1 MGFAII
7 MKSDSLIISFN
18 IFFLGLETAGYYAP
32 CSHPQVSNHLTLL
45 SDSLPTSDDEQSSTE
60 STSHGNRNKC
70 PVPIRSK
77 ALVNSRN
84 KIQQRKAVLKSS
96 GRVKSTIPY
105 S

>member
-7 MKSDSLIISFN
+7 MKSDSLIISFS
-18 IFFLGLETAGYYAP
+18 ILFLGLETAGYYAQ

-45 SDSLPTSDDEQSSTE
+45 SESLHARFDEQPSTE

-77 ALVNSRN
+77 ALVNPRN
-84 KIQQRKAVLKSS
+84 KTQQRKAVLKGL

>member
-7 MKSDSLIISFN
+7 MKSDSLIISFS
-18 IFFLGLETAGYYAP
+18 ILFLGLETAGYYAQ

-45 SDSLPTSDDEQSSTE
+45 SESLHYFQGLTTRFDEQPSTE

-77 ALVNSRN
+77 ALVNPRN
-84 KIQQRKAVLKSS
+84 KTQQRKAVLK
-96 GRVKSTIPY
+96 GLEH
-105 S
+105 